1 MKITHTA
8 VFEGELQ
15 LSLTDDWLPWSSGK
29 LVEIKIE
36 GDRLLCSSYST
47 SCVSLQCGKC
57 VQIKKKKSLRTNTG
71 GPFRL
76 QPELPE
82 LHITRQTFANT
93 VRLLVELQIVYMSKD
108 TVYKSN
114 RERERERECC
124 PCLALPRGTQE
135 WLRSIKYGSRLSFHC
150 QQGFQKHIF
159 ARCWSVTRVSLWQ
172 TSFERPKPSSAQLW
186 VHHQP
191 SGLLIGPGSSSV
203 FWVL

>member
-114 RERERERECC
+114 RERERERERERV
-124 PCLALPRGTQE
+124 LP
-135 WLRSIKYGSRLSFHC
+135 LSCSSPWNTRVAEIDQVWIQIVFSLPTR
-150 QQGFQKHIF
+150 FSETYFRTLLK
-159 ARCWSVTRVSLWQ
+159 RYTSKSVTN
-172 TSFERPKPSSAQLW
+172 
-186 VHHQP
+186 
-191 SGLLIGPGSSSV
+191 
-203 FWVL
+203 